1 MSGDESSELR
11 LPPAYRLVTLDS
23 VVSSNEEAK
32 RLAAEG
38 AEDGTLVWAREQT
51 GGKGRQGRQWASPRG
66 NLYLSLI
73 LRPDC
78 PLKQAS
84 QLGFV
89 AALALG
95 DAVGSVAPPLIEVT
109 YKWPN
114 DVLANGRKLAGILLE
129 AQATPEGGVDW
140 LVLGLGANVKSFP
153 KDSEMPATGLHFE
166 GCAPSVTEAE
176 LLQAFARH
184 FLAWV
189 NIWLEEGFEPIR
201 KTWLRHAEGKGDRIR
216 VRLPR
221 ETLEGRFLD
230 LDGEGHLLLD
240 LGEASPRAIAV
251 GDVFFDRKEA

>member
-1 MSGDESSELR
+1 MGAGESSEVR
-11 LPPAYRLVTLDS
+11 LPPAYRLVALDS
-23 VVSSNEEAK
+23 VASSNEEAK

-38 AEDGTLVWAREQT
+38 AEDGTLVWVREQT

-73 LRPDC
+73 MRPDC
-78 PLKQAS
+78 PLKEAA

-95 DAVGSVAPPLIEVT
+95 DAVGSVAPPLIEIT

-114 DVLANGRKLAGILLE
+114 DVLANRRKLAGILLE
-129 AQATPEGGVDW
+129 AQATPEGTVEW

-153 KDSEMPATGLHFE
+153 KESDTPATGLHFE
-166 GCAPSVTEAE
+166 GCAASVTEAE

-184 FLAWV
+184 FLSWV
-189 NIWLEEGFEPIR
+189 NLWLDEGFEPIR
-201 KTWLRHAEGKGDRIR
+201 RTWLRHAEGKGEMIR

-230 LDGEGHLLLD
+230 LDAEGHLLLD
-240 LGEASPRAIAV
+240 LGGAEPRAIAV

>member
-1 MSGDESSELR
+1 MSDERTLR
-11 LPPAYRLVTLDS
+11 LPPAYRLVEVDS

-38 AEDGTLVWAREQT
+38 AEDGTLVWAKEQT
-51 GGKGRQGRQWASPRG
+51 GGKGRQGRSWTSPRG
-66 NLYLSLI
+66 NLFLSMV

-78 PLKQAS
+78 ELKQAA
-84 QLGFV
+84 QLGFA

-129 AQATPEGGVDW
+129 AQANAEGGVEW
-140 LVLGLGANVKSFP
+140 LVLGVGANVKSFP
-153 KDSEMPATGLHFE
+153 RDADINATSLHFE
-166 GCAPSVTEAE
+166 GCAPSVTEVD
-176 LLQAFARH
+176 LLEAFARH
-184 FLAWV
+184 FLSWV
-189 NIWLEEGFEPIR
+189 NVWLEDGFEPLR
-201 KTWLRHAEGKGDRIR
+201 RAWMRHAEGKGEMIR

-221 ETLEGRFLD
+221 ETLEGRFQD

-240 LGEASPRAIAV
+240 QGTGSPRAIAV
-251 GDVFFDRKEA
+251 GDVFFDRTGD